1 MTNRSSTTLVV
12 GTRRGLFR
20 VQTDASHTEWD
31 IGSPQ
36 IEGYEISHVC
46 VHPEQPARL
55 YAAANHNVWGAHV
68 YASDDAGASWAPLGS
83 SPHHAAGR
91 HPQSVKGI
99 WHLAMS
105 PDGRRLYAGID
116 PAGLFVSDDGGDS
129 WQPID
134 ALNEHPTNRFWEP
147 SKGLFAV
154 HSVCIDPADAKN
166 MFAAVSAGGVYRS
179 TDAGLSWHA
188 ANQGVRAENIP
199 RDNPEAGHN
208 VHRLILHPDGRLYR
222 QCYSGVYRSDDGARS
237 WLEITGDV
245 PSDYGFAIASN
256 PANADTLFRI
266 PMSNSHMR
274 ATVDGRLRVYRSDD
288 GGKSWADSS
297 TGLPQHDAYVGV
309 LREAMD
315 TRSGE
320 PCGAYFGTNGGH
332 LFASP
337 DGGDNWRLAAGFLP
351 PISSVLALGT

>member
-1 MTNRSSTTLVV
+1 MTPRNRVTLFI

-20 VQTDASHTEWD
+20 VQTDAAHTGWD
-31 IGSPQ
+31 IGPPQ
-36 IEGYEISHVC
+36 IEGHEIAHVC
-46 VHPEQPARL
+46 AHPTEPGRL
-55 YAAANHNVWGAHV
+55 YAAANHNIWGAHV
-68 YASDDAGASWAPLGS
+68 YASDDAGASWEPLDS
-83 SPHHAAGR
+83 SPHHAEG
-91 HPQSVKGI
+91 HHQQSVKAI
-99 WHLAMS
+99 WYLAMT

-129 WQPID
+129 WQPVE

-147 SKGLFAV
+147 SKGIFAV
-154 HSVCIDPADAKN
+154 HSVCIDPADAQN

-179 TDAGLSWHA
+179 ADGGLSWHA

-208 VHRLILHPDGRLYR
+208 VHRLIMHPQGRLYR
-222 QCYSGVYRSDDGARS
+222 QCYNGVYRSDDGARS
-237 WLEITGDV
+237 WREITGDV
-245 PSDYGFAIASN
+245 PSDYGFAIAT
-256 PANADTLFRI
+256 NAADADMLFRI

-288 GGKSWADSS
+288 GGTSWTETSA
-297 TGLPQHDAYVGV
+297 GLPQQHAYVGV

-315 TRSGE
+315 TLAGE
-320 PCGAYFGTNGGH
+320 SCGVYFGTNGGH
-332 LFASP
+332 LFASC
-337 DGGDNWRLAAGFLP
+337 DAGDNWKMAAGFLP

>member
-1 MTNRSSTTLVV
+1 MTNRNGVTLFV

-20 VQTDASHTEWD
+20 VRTDAAHADWD
-31 IGSPQ
+31 IGPPQ
-36 IEGYEISHVC
+36 IEGHEIAHVC
-46 VHPEQPARL
+46 THPTQPGRL

-68 YASDDAGASWAPLGS
+68 YASDDAGASWEPLAS
-83 SPHHAAGR
+83 SPHHAASR
-91 HPQSVKGI
+91 YEESLKAI
-99 WHLAMS
+99 WYLAMT

-116 PAGLFVSDDGGDS
+116 PAGLFASDDEGGS
-129 WQPID
+129 WQPVD
-134 ALNEHPTNRFWEP
+134 GLNEHPTNRFWEP
-147 SKGLFAV
+147 SKGIFAV
-154 HSVCIDPADAKN
+154 HSVCIDPADAQN

-179 TDAGLSWHA
+179 TDGGLSWHA

-245 PSDYGFAIASN
+245 PSDYGFAIATN
-256 PANADTLFRI
+256 GADADTLFRI

-274 ATVDGRLRVYRSDD
+274 ATVGGRLRVYRSRD
-288 GGKSWADSS
+288 GGASWAESS
-297 TGLPQHDAYVGV
+297 AGLPQQHAYVGV

-315 TRSGE
+315 TLPGE
-320 PCGAYFGTNGGH
+320 RCGVYFGTNGGH
-332 LFASP
+332 LFASC
-337 DGGDNWRLAAGFLP
+337 DAGDAWQMAAGFLP
-351 PISSVLALGT
+351 PVSSVLAVAT

>member
-1 MTNRSSTTLVV
+1 MTNRNGVTLFV

-20 VQTDASHTEWD
+20 VRTDAAHADWD
-31 IGSPQ
+31 IGPPQ
-36 IEGYEISHVC
+36 IEGHEIAHVC
-46 VHPEQPARL
+46 THPTQPGRL

-68 YASDDAGASWAPLGS
+68 YASDDAGVSWEPLDS
-83 SPHHAAGR
+83 SPHHAASR
-91 HPQSVKGI
+91 YEESLKAI
-99 WHLAMS
+99 WYLAMT

-116 PAGLFVSDDGGDS
+116 PAGLFASDDEGRS
-129 WQPID
+129 WQPMEG
-134 ALNEHPTNRFWEP
+134 LNEHPTNCFWEP
-147 SKGLFAV
+147 SKGIFAV
-154 HSVCIDPADAKN
+154 HSVCIDPADAQN

-179 TDAGLSWHA
+179 TDGGLSWHA

-245 PSDYGFAIASN
+245 PSDYGFAIATN
-256 PANADTLFRI
+256 GADADTLFRI

-274 ATVDGRLRVYRSDD
+274 ATVGGRLRVYRSRD
-288 GGKSWADSS
+288 GGASWAVSS
-297 TGLPQHDAYVGV
+297 AGLPQQHAYVGV

-315 TRSGE
+315 TLPGE
-320 PCGAYFGTNGGH
+320 RCGVYFGTNGGH
-332 LFASP
+332 LFTSC
-337 DGGDNWRLAAGFLP
+337 DTGDTWQMAAGFLP
-351 PISSVLALGT
+351 PVSSVLAVTT